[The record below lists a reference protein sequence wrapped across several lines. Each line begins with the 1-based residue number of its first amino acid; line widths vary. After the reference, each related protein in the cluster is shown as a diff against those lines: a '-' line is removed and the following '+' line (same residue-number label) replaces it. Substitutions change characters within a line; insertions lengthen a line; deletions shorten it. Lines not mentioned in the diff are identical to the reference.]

1 MSDEDFQTY
10 ITERKSLVEAELE
23 QSRLFDKAI
32 LTLAAGAL
40 GLSITFIRQ
49 IAPTPDPNTIW
60 MLIVAWV
67 AFSSSVLVTLTSFLT
82 SQFACRRQRDILD
95 AQQSD
100 RTAGSCNGFGIAT
113 VILNVL
119 SAILFVIGVGFM
131 VVFSISN
138 FSPPG
143 VQS

>member
-1 MSDEDFQTY
+1 MPDEDFQTY

-60 MLIVAWV
+60 MLIFAWG
-67 AFSSSVLVTLTSFLT
+67 AFSGSVLATLTSFLT
-82 SQFACRRQRDILD
+82 SQFACRRQREILD

-100 RTAGSCNGFGIAT
+100 RAAGSRNGFGIAT
-113 VILNVL
+113 TILNIL
-119 SAILFVIGVGFM
+119 SAILFVIGVVFM
-131 VVFSISN
+131 VVFSINN
-138 FSPPG
+138 FNSPG
-143 VQS
+143 V